1 MSNFSARLDEAG
13 RSTSEPTLRIGRM
26 AAPVAH
32 GSSLK
37 SLLSNLKDF
46 LTERP
51 VKARPGTPTS
61 FDMPGFGAGL
71 GDNIKEFFRSGPRGR
86 VKSDLLVNWDEEP
99 SLLQN
104 LRDLISPP
112 KLPPLQTTSKAIP
125 VPEIWSKNKLFSGS
139 QAISLLVH
147 VVAIALI
154 VLLPLLI
161 TEWLP
166 TYTTKASAPDVTPID
181 TTISP
186 YLHILKP
193 SAQRAGG
200 GGGQHDLDKA
210 VKGQAP
216 KFSYVQVSR
225 PMVHPPAHPE
235 IAVTPTILG
244 NPNIVLPN
252 NNMNNWGDPTSN
264 KTTGDS
270 LGNGHGNG
278 IGNGNGNGM
287 GPGQQYGI
295 GGGYPSAGTGG
306 YGVPS
311 CLYCPRADYSDEAM
325 KVKVQGVVEL
335 VAVVTA
341 DGKVTDVHVAKGLG
355 FGLDE
360 KAMEAV
366 RTWRLTPARGPDG
379 RPAAVRE
386 VIEVAF
392 QLF

>member
-1 MSNFSARLDEAG
+1 MSDFGARLDEAG
-13 RSTSEPTLRIGRM
+13 RSTSEPTLRLGQA

-51 VKARPGTPTS
+51 AKVRPGVQTS
-61 FDMPGFGAGL
+61 FDMPKFGSGFGG
-71 GDNIKEFFRSGPRGR
+71 NVREFFRSGPRGR
-86 VKSDLLVNWDEEP
+86 VKSDLLVNWKEEP
-99 SLLQN
+99 GLWRN
-104 LRDLISPP
+104 LMDLIAPK
-112 KLPPLQTTSKAIP
+112 KLPPLKTTSQPVA
-125 VPEIWSKNKLFSGS
+125 VPEIWSKNPQYS
-139 QAISLLVH
+139 QSQLISVLVH

-154 VLLPLLI
+154 VLGPLILS
-161 TEWLP
+161 EWLP
-166 TYTTKASAPDVTPID
+166 PYTTKASDMVVTD
-181 TTISP
+181 DSQVSP

-193 SAQRAGG
+193 STKRAGG
-200 GGGQHDLDKA
+200 GGGQHDLTPP

-216 KFSYVQVSR
+216 KFSYEQISR
-225 PMVHPPAHPE
+225 PLVHPPLHPE

-244 NPNIVLPN
+244 NPNIVLPK
-252 NNMNNWGDPTSN
+252 NNMDNWGDPTSHN
-264 KTTGDS
+264 TNGDS
-270 LGNGHGNG
+270 LGTGRGNG
-278 IGNGNGNGM
+278 IGQGNGNGM
-287 GPGQQYGI
+287 GPGEQYGI
-295 GGGYPSAGTGG
+295 GGGLPSAGTGG

-311 CLYCPRADYSDEAM
+311 CLYCPRADYSDAAM

-335 VAVVTA
+335 VGVVTV
-341 DGKVTDVHVAKGLG
+341 DGRVTDVHVAKGLG

-379 RPAAVRE
+379 KPAAVRE
-386 VIEVAF
+386 IIEVQF